1 MPTSGNVLAMPVPL
15 FTLHWIAVSGFPAS
29 VKSLSGKVLTLFR
42 YDSPLLKEIGEKQL
56 RSVTEIASK

>member
-1 MPTSGNVLAMPVPL
+1 MPTSGNFLAMPLPQ
-15 FTLHWIAVSGFPAS
+15 FTLHWITFRGFSAAA
-29 VKSLSGKVLTLFR
+29 KDLSGKVPTPFR